1 MRNSLHFSRPP
12 FPAELPVTAAIATF
26 ILNEAAH
33 TAPTETLVTG
43 NRTMKFA
50 IAIATVATIAL
61 QATAASAVPLSVK
74 RACIG
79 DYFSYCSQ
87 HAPGSSAVRQC
98 FRKNGLKISK
108 SCVGALVKAG
118 MVSKAEVSRRAAAR

>member
-1 MRNSLHFSRPP
+1 MTN
-12 FPAELPVTAAIATF
+12 VTRQT
-26 ILNEAAH
+26 
-33 TAPTETLVTG
+33 
-43 NRTMKFA
+43 RTA
-50 IAIATVATIAL
+50 IAIATVFAGLAI

-87 HAPGSSAVRQC
+87 HAPGSKGVRKC

-108 SCVGALVKAG
+108 GCVKALISTG
-118 MVSKAEVSRRAAAR
+118 MASKAEVARRAAGR